1 MNIHGNTCLGVNAG
15 FVVFFNN
22 LKQPVYENKTILP
35 FLRKYFIGNKN
46 D

>member
-15 FVVFFNN
+15 VCFFNN
-22 LKQPVYENKTILP
+22 LKQSVYENKTILP
-35 FLRKYFIGNKN
+35 FIRKYFIGNKN

>member
-15 FVVFFNN
+15 VLIFFNN
-22 LKQPVYENKTILP
+22 LKQSVYENKTILP
-35 FLRKYFIGNKN
+35 FIRKYFIENKN